1 MRLRSAI
8 LFALVLAAIAPAQVL
23 APAEIADPYLRGL
36 QQGHLDELHTMTAAI
51 AKHEF
56 PFRFSFSR
64 KLDLSEK
71 EQARSD
77 QRSIQFDK
85 FQNQTVLKITGNYF
99 AAYPAERMTSEERIR
114 RTCNDVMVPIID
126 AAAAALARADVPDAF
141 ALEISHHVIRKVMG
155 QQTEIF
161 ENAVLILP
169 KASAMRV
176 LEAHDEAG
184 RIAALQ
190 DGVAYLNGSP
200 IAIYPDDRKI
210 APAVKT
216 TAVTPPAPVPAGP
229 PIPAASAPIPVPAP
243 AAAPRPVVS
252 GAKLEDV
259 YRDTLAK
266 MQKELDSQAHF
277 VSYAPPEF
285 VTFREA
291 KYLEL
296 PIATNLAATDAGSQ
310 YKIAALAFD
319 RHVAHLIRPVLAYFK
334 DSADFAG
341 INFSTT
347 VKVAGEGESG
357 ESVEFILPLAALR
370 SYALYSLTGQQL
382 LDAGIVLINGER
394 AGLDLQ
400 VAEAPGPL
408 RK

>member
-1 MRLRSAI
+1 MRIRSAI
-8 LFALVLAAIAPAQVL
+8 LFALGLAGIVSAQVL
-23 APAEIADPYLRGL
+23 APAEITDPYLRGL
-36 QQGHLDELHTMTAAI
+36 QQTHLDELHTMTAAI

-56 PFRFSFSR
+56 PFHFSFSR

-85 FQNQTVLKITGNYF
+85 FQNQTVLKVTGNYF

-169 KASAMRV
+169 KASAMRL

-210 APAVKT
+210 VPAVKT
-216 TAVTPPAPVPAGP
+216 ASVTPPAPLPAAAA
-229 PIPAASAPIPVPAP
+229 IPAASAPVPVPAP
-243 AAAPRPVVS
+243 AAPHPPAS
-252 GAKLEDV
+252 GVKLEDT
-259 YRDTLAK
+259 YRDALAK

-310 YKIAALAFD
+310 YKLAALAFD

-341 INFSTT
+341 INFSAT
-347 VKVAGEGESG
+347 VKVAGEGETG
-357 ESVEFILPLAALR
+357 ESVEFILPLTALR
-370 SYALYSLTGQQL
+370 SYALYNLTGQQL
-382 LDAGIVLINGER
+382 LDAGTVLINGER

-400 VAEAPGPL
+400 LAESQGAT